1 MSFSTKVQTP
11 EEIYLQEL
19 QKRQFTDHDAKHCG
33 LDLLTPDETQ
43 SLLGHTYEYAIKI
56 PYFDVNGIETDFC
69 RVKILMP
76 KSKSYRYSQR
86 SNSGSQIYF
95 TRDSIW
101 QTAVNDVNIPIII
114 TEGELKAF
122 TITKHLKND
131 VYAVLGL
138 AGVTSWSDKSGLPMH
153 KDLMQIRWK
162 AKGPMGTSTA
172 REVYIIFDYD
182 GKEANGEP
190 NAQVQQAESRLAIT
204 LAGLGA
210 NVHMCRVGRNQQIG
224 IKYAIDDHLNG
235 GGLLVD
241 VLESGDTFKFAQN
254 SRDMHLYR
262 AKTQWGIYNGE
273 WVRLD
278 DGKRFSGGKIAVE
291 LANQHWVEQVI
302 VNNQPRDKEKLL
314 YVEYA
319 RWSKRLSLNGLGM
332 YPQYQGQ
339 MITPDGKYNYMKDW
353 THQPIPGAVDVWL
366 EWCKYFFQDAPEFE
380 DFFHNWVANIIQF
393 PWRRNNTAIQ
403 IISDVQGIG
412 KSFTNGWIA
421 KMIGDMA
428 LSIGPDQI
436 FHKFNSHISK
446 KIFLAVDEPS
456 SDKDD
461 HSNKLKDL
469 ITGDAIAEEGKGI
482 DVVMID
488 NYVNYAFTTNKAFVT
503 RVSEGSRREA
513 IYSPQSLTQ
522 EESHR
527 RIQEVKE
534 WCKGSGF
541 NHMMHFYMTR
551 DISAFDHQA
560 PAPDTK
566 HKEQVVNMSRTAW
579 GQFAHELID
588 WVNEELGGYAAFN
601 RSQIN
606 LLIRIWDYGNQVK
619 ATNIS
624 HSLQEVCSL
633 EMNKLIKVDGVPNRR
648 YLITPKRQK
657 RDTNSIKTDTLG
669 EIVTE
674 NGILKHGAY
683 SEIAKRSDKAIE
695 KLVALN
701 PGF

>member
-1 MSFSTKVQTP
+1 MSFANKVQTP
-11 EEIYLQEL
+11 EEVYLQEL
-19 QKRQFTDHDAKHCG
+19 HKRKFTDHDAKHCG
-33 LDLLTPDETQ
+33 LDLLTPDETFE
-43 SLLGHTYEYAIKI
+43 LLGHTYEHSIKI
-56 PYFDVNGIETDFC
+56 PYFDINGVQTDFC

-76 KSKSYRYSQR
+76 KSKDYRYSQR
-86 SNSGSQIYF
+86 AKSGSHIYF
-95 TRDSIW
+95 TRDPIW
-101 QTAVNDVNIPIII
+101 PIAVNDVLVPIII

-122 TITKHLKND
+122 TITKHLND
-131 VYAVLGL
+131 MNYAVIGL

-153 KDLMQIRWK
+153 KDLMQIKWK
-162 AKGPMGTSTA
+162 AKGPMGTSTP

-210 NVHMCRVGRNQQIG
+210 NVHICRVGRNQQIG
-224 IKYAIDDHLNG
+224 HKYAIDDHLNG
-235 GGLLVD
+235 GGLLDD
-241 VLESGDTFKFAQN
+241 VLQSGDTFKFAQN
-254 SRDMHLYR
+254 SRDMHLYM
-262 AKTQWGIYNGE
+262 AKTKWGIYNGE
-273 WVRLD
+273 WVRLE
-278 DGKRFSGGKIAVE
+278 DGKRFSAGKIAVE

-302 VNNQPRDKEKLL
+302 VNNQPRDKERLL

-319 RWSKRLSLNGLGM
+319 RWSKRLSLSGLGM

-353 THQPIPGAVDVWL
+353 SHAPIPGDVDVWL

-488 NYVNYAFTTNKAFVT
+488 NYVNYAFTTNKAYVT

-513 IYSPQSLTQ
+513 IYSPRSLTQ

-527 RIQEVKE
+527 RIQAVKE
-534 WCKGSGF
+534 WCKDLGF

-560 PAPDTK
+560 PAPETK
-566 HKEQVVNMSRTAW
+566 HKEEVVAMSRNAW
-579 GQFAHELID
+579 GQFAHELMD
-588 WVNEELGGYAAFN
+588 WVNEELEGYAALT
-601 RSQIN
+601 RRQID

-624 HSLQEVCSL
+624 HSLREVCSL
-633 EMNKLIKVDGVPNRR
+633 EMNKLIKVDEVPSRR
-648 YLITPKRQK
+648 YLIMPKRLK
-657 RDTNSIKTDTLG
+657 VYTEESKSVYLD
-669 EIVTE
+669 EIVTSE
-674 NGILKHGAY
+674 SILKHGAY
-683 SEIAKRSDKAIE
+683 SKIAKRTDKAIE